1 MMTPDVYVPA
11 GLRALVESLTYKPGW
26 EFRLEVR
33 FDPDGAGGLTF
44 GVISD
49 TEDSRNPGRRIRVYH
64 PFLVPAASYNRR
76 CWIAWIR
83 DRLADVEAHEL
94 GEFLL
99 VDGVREFGPH
109 HGNGENPY
117 IVWHVGDLEDTA
129 VRAGDTKQSVTT
141 R

>member
-1 MMTPDVYVPA
+1 MTADVHYPPGLSELVA
-11 GLRALVESLTYKPGW
+11 GLTYKPGW

-44 GVISD
+44 GVISC
-49 TEDSRNPGRRIRVYH
+49 TEHSRNAGQMIHVYH
-64 PFLVPAASYNRR
+64 PFLVPPASYNRR
-76 CWIAWIR
+76 CWVAWIR
-83 DRLADVEAHEL
+83 DRIADVENHEL

-129 VRAGDTKQSVTT
+129 IRAGDTKPS